1 MPDAIQDQV
10 DIESKKLNNHG
21 IILLYNSLLKML
33 GDYITLH
40 HSNAY
45 HAGCSSS
52 SIIWSFLAL
61 SVACYLT
68 DLATL
73 FLENIDD
80 RQQLKS
86 AEPVK

>member
-1 MPDAIQDQV
+1 VPDDIQDQV
-10 DIESKKLNNHG
+10 GVELKKLSNHG

-61 SVACYLT
+61 TVACYLT

-73 FLENIDD
+73 FFENVGD
-80 RQQLKS
+80 RQELKS
-86 AEPVK
+86 VEPVK